1 MGMRLPTDKNFVIV
15 AIEVE
20 DVLNFGEQCTP
31 AVEEAIPRAV
41 DVVLAELEGNGAE
54 PTERVGE
61 LSQEIG

>member
-1 MGMRLPTDKNFVIV
+1 
-15 AIEVE
+15 
-20 DVLNFGEQCTP
+20 LNFGEQCTP

-41 DVVLAELEGNGAE
+41 DAVLAELEGNGAD